1 MTTWK
6 TCFILRREQALGVSM
21 SRKLW
26 AALGLVTALGL
37 GAAACAQPAPAG
49 PVAPNDYAKDENWL
63 CRPGRD
69 DACAADQTA
78 TVVQA
83 DGSTR
88 IEPFKADPDAPIDC
102 FYVYPTVSSDPG
114 GNSDMT
120 PDLPEKAVADQQF
133 ARFGQ
138 VCKLYAPSYRQVTIA
153 ALRKVMMG
161 QASNGDGELAYA
173 DVLAA
178 WKDYLARDNHGRG
191 VVLVGHSQGSRI
203 LLRLIKEEIDGKPVQ
218 KQLVSALILGM
229 NTPVDPATDA
239 YGSLPLCRKA
249 GQTGCVISYVSFRAD
264 SPPPASSKFFG
275 KVAEPGMKAACVN
288 PAALAGGSA
297 PLRSYFA
304 DRTIMGSAMRPATV
318 WTKDATVSTPFVEL
332 PGLVSAEC
340 VSSGGFDYL
349 AVTVHPDKADPR
361 ADNIPGDLLVLGQPL
376 KDWGLHLVDVNLTMG
391 DLVAVV
397 GEQAKAYAAVR

>member
-1 MTTWK
+1 
-6 TCFILRREQALGVSM
+6 M

-26 AALGLVTALGL
+26 AALGLVTTLGL
-37 GAAACAQPAPAG
+37 STSACAQAAPAG
-49 PVAPNDYAKDENWL
+49 PATPNDYTQDANWL
-63 CRPGRD
+63 CRPGRA

-78 TVVQA
+78 TVIQA
-83 DGSTR
+83 NGSTSV
-88 IEPFKADPDAPIDC
+88 ETFKADPNAPIDC

-133 ARFGQ
+133 ARFGS

-153 ALRKVMMG
+153 ALRKMMTG
-161 QASNGDGELAYA
+161 GTSNGDGELAYA
-173 DVLAA
+173 DVRDA
-178 WKDYLARDNHGRG
+178 WKDYLARDNKGRG

-203 LLRLIKEEIDGKPVQ
+203 LLKLLKEEIDGKPVQ

-229 NTPVDPATDA
+229 NTPVDPAKDA
-239 YGSLPLCRKA
+239 YGSLPLCRKVD
-249 GQTGCVISYVSFRAD
+249 QTGCVISYVSFRAD
-264 SPPPASSKFFG
+264 APPPASSKFFG

-297 PLRSYFA
+297 TVRSYFS
-304 DRTIMGSAMRPATV
+304 DRTIMGTAMRPATV
-318 WTKDATVSTPFVEL
+318 WAKDVTVSTPFVEL

-340 VSSGGFDYL
+340 VSQDGFDYL

-391 DLVAVV
+391 DLVSVV
-397 GEQAKAYAAVR
+397 GEQSKAYTAAK

>member
-1 MTTWK
+1 M
-6 TCFILRREQALGVSM
+6 L
-21 SRKLW
+21 RKLW
-26 AALGLVTALGL
+26 AVFGLVMGL
-37 GAAACAQPAPAG
+37 GMSTAACAQPAPSA
-49 PVAPNDYAKDENWL
+49 PPAPNDYAKDDNWL
-63 CRPGRD
+63 CRPGRQ

-83 DGSTR
+83 DGKTSV
-88 IEPFKADPDAPIDC
+88 EAFKADPNAPIDC

-153 ALRKVMMG
+153 ALRKAMTG
-161 QASNGDGELAYA
+161 QPSGGDSELAYA

-178 WKDYLARDNHGRG
+178 WNDYLARDNHGRG
-191 VVLVGHSQGSRI
+191 VVLIGHSQGSRI
-203 LLRLIKEEIDGKPVQ
+203 LLRLIAEQIDGKPAQ

-229 NTPVDPATDA
+229 NTPVDPAKDA

-249 GQTGCVISYVSFRAD
+249 GQFGCVISYVSFRAD
-264 SPPPASSKFFG
+264 SPPPVGGKFFG

-297 PLRSYFA
+297 TVRSYFS
-304 DRTIMGSAMRPATV
+304 DRTIMGTAMRPATA
-318 WTKDATVSTPFVEL
+318 WAKDVSVTTPYVEL
-332 PGLVSAEC
+332 PGLVSAQC
-340 VSSGGFDYL
+340 VSQDGFDYL
-349 AVTVHPDKADPR
+349 AVSVHPDKADPR
-361 ADNIPGDLLVLGQPL
+361 ADNIPGDLLVLGVPL

-397 GEQAKAYAAVR
+397 GAQAKGYAAAK